1 MPTKPRFLPLVP
13 VIAMAVTLALS
24 SCGQNQQGAMPKAGP
39 AEVGVV
45 TLQPQRAAITRELPA
60 RVSAFTVAEIRPQVG
75 GIILKRLFTEGSEV
89 KRGQVLYQINP
100 ETYQAAYQTAAANPA
115 KAQANLTAAE
125 LKAKRYSELVE
136 IKAISK
142 QDNDDAQSALL
153 QARASVASS
162 KADLETARINLSYTR
177 IVSPVSGR
185 IGKSSVT
192 AGALV
197 TANQATALATVQQLS
212 TVYVDMTQSSAEMTR
227 LRRDFANGA
236 LKGAGSKAQVKLILE
251 DGSEYS
257 KPGVLEFADVT
268 VDASTGMVTLR
279 AVFPNPAGELLPG
292 MFVRARLEQGVR
304 DNALLVPQQAVSRTP
319 KGEPTVMVVGADNKV
334 AARVIKASQT
344 VGDKWLVDG
353 GLKSGERVVV
363 EGLQKIQEGAVV
375 KVAPA
380 KPAASAAH

>member
-100 ETYQAAYQTAAANPA
+100 ETYQAAYQTAAANLA

-125 LKAKRYSELVE
+125 LKAKRYAELVE

-334 AARVIKASQT
+334 TARVIKTSQT

>member
-100 ETYQAAYQTAAANPA
+100 ETYQAAYQTAAANLA
-115 KAQANLTAAE
+115 KTQANLTAAE
-125 LKAKRYSELVE
+125 LKAKRYAELVE